1 MFNENG
7 MTRRTALK
15 LGTLVAGSFVCDRM
29 TPAATKPVIRL
40 GVCSYGFRKFGPEQV
55 IQFMHQLKCPYLNV
69 KDMHL
74 PMTPLADVPRLAGH
88 YREAGIQLTSAGA
101 IYFRVDTDED
111 VRPKFEYL
119 KAAGVKQFV
128 GAPTHAVLPRVERF
142 VKEYDIRM
150 GLHNHGPHDTEWPSP
165 FDVQKAI
172 ESLDHRIGYC
182 IDVGH
187 TVRIGV
193 DPVAAI
199 WMAGKRLFDLHLRDL
214 TAANETGEAVA
225 MGEGVI
231 PTRQIFRALAEIE
244 YPYYVDLELENHEND
259 PMPDT
264 LKSFAYMRKLIA
276 ELGYREG

>member
-1 MFNENG
+1 MSNDTG
-7 MTRRTALK
+7 MTRRDVLKMGALA
-15 LGTLVAGSFVCDRM
+15 AGSLTYGRM
-29 TPAATKPVIRL
+29 AAATGKPVIRL
-40 GVCSYGFRKFGPEQV
+40 GVCSYGFRKFGPDQV

-69 KDMHL
+69 KDIHL
-74 PMTPLADVPRLAGH
+74 PMTPLADVPRLAAH
-88 YREAGIQLTSAGA
+88 YREAGIQLTDAGA

-119 KAAGVKQFV
+119 RAAGVKSFV

-150 GLHNHGPHDTEWPSP
+150 GLHNHGPHDIEWPSP

-172 ESLDHRIGYC
+172 EPLDHRIGYC

-187 TVRIGV
+187 TLRIGV

-199 WMAGKRLFDLHLRDL
+199 RMAGKRLFDLHVRDL
-214 TAANETGEAVA
+214 TSADEKAEAVA
-225 MGEGVI
+225 MGDGVM